1 MDRVVPDD
9 LMQERLRE
17 CAEVQDPIAQA
28 ARDALVGDELE
39 VLVDGTDDE
48 SGEPVGRSHREAP
61 EIDGVVR
68 ITGEFARPGA
78 RVRARVTSAC
88 GPDLVAEPV

>member
-1 MDRVVPDD
+1 MR
-9 LMQERLRE
+9 ERLRE
-17 CAEVQDPIAQA
+17 CAEVQDPITQA
-28 ARDALVGDELE
+28 ARDALVGEELE
-39 VLVDGTDDE
+39 VLVDGADDE

-68 ITGEFARPGA
+68 ITGAFARPGA

-88 GPDLVAEPV
+88 GPDLVAEPA